1 LTKFSTIL
9 IKMKKTNS
17 SLLALFIFFLAFSG
31 CQSVREGLG
40 GSKKTNNDEF
50 LVEKKNPLTKPP
62 DYEDLPTPGSAE
74 DRKEIKDEDFN
85 LKELLEQSSKNT
97 QSKTNTESK
106 NKNLEKSI
114 LDKIKNN

>member
-1 LTKFSTIL
+1 
-9 IKMKKTNS
+9 MKKTNS

-31 CQSVREGLG
+31 CQSVRDGLG